1 MFETN
6 MLFCHIL
13 LISEF
18 WMTEDIDFL
27 DFWLDCGSILIQDF

>member
-18 WMTEDIDFL
+18 WMTEDIDL